1 MKKALCLFLSLL
13 MMISVFSVV
22 SLAVDKVA
30 FKEVVCTAE
39 GVELSWSDVKDVA
52 NYIIYRADGETGAD
66 FVIATT
72 TSNKYF
78 DADVTEGESYTYKI
92 VAQAKDGSYTDIE
105 NADAFTLV
113 FVKKVC
119 KHEKTEWEVVQ
130 PSSVYSE
137 GIQQEVCVSCNEVLG
152 FKDVTRI
159 APSTPAIKDL
169 YNSTRGVG
177 FTWTAVEGA
186 DAYNVYRRSAG
197 EVKWV
202 LLTST
207 AKTGFTDT
215 TVENGKYYKYAV
227 RAIND
232 GGISPYIGGRVIKF
246 VSAPTGLTA
255 ANTLG
260 GIYVK
265 WDKLDNIDR
274 FNVYRKVVGDA
285 NWTYLGSTKNNYYP
299 DLKIEADTDYI
310 YVVRAISSGYYSNYY
325 ADNKPLKR
333 LEAPKLA
340 ECVSS
345 ADGITVSWN
354 WVDGA
359 DGCYVYRKTANSS
372 WKLIGNVK
380 GTKSNAYLD
389 KSTQKGVTYTYTV
402 RAYGDSS
409 VSWYYVNGISCKDA
423 H

>member
-1 MKKALCLFLSLL
+1 M
-13 MMISVFSVV
+13 
-22 SLAVDKVA
+22 
-30 FKEVVCTAE
+30 
-39 GVELSWSDVKDVA
+39 
-52 NYIIYRADGETGAD
+52 
-66 FVIATT
+66 
-72 TSNKYF
+72 
-78 DADVTEGESYTYKI
+78 
-92 VAQAKDGSYTDIE
+92 
-105 NADAFTLV
+105 
-113 FVKKVC
+113 
-119 KHEKTEWEVVQ
+119 
-130 PSSVYSE
+130 
-137 GIQQEVCVSCNEVLG
+137 
-152 FKDVTRI
+152 
-159 APSTPAIKDL
+159 
-169 YNSTRGVG
+169 
-177 FTWTAVEGA
+177 
-186 DAYNVYRRSAG
+186 
-197 EVKWV
+197 
-202 LLTST
+202 
-207 AKTGFTDT
+207 
-215 TVENGKYYKYAV
+215 
-227 RAIND
+227 
-232 GGISPYIGGRVIKF
+232 
-246 VSAPTGLTA
+246 
-255 ANTLG
+255 
-260 GIYVK
+260 K